1 MAFGMLISKL
11 YLPSVFSSLF
21 FIFCLSVSVASNYQE
36 VTLRTEDGGKI
47 VGSFFEEKKD
57 RGVVFTHGAVFN
69 KESWYSL
76 SERLR
81 KEGIS
86 SLAIDFRGYGDSVG
100 GKSKELYYDV
110 LGAVDYLEK
119 RGIEHIALVGGSM
132 GGAAILRALANKVNE
147 RIDKVVLLAP
157 AGGEAIKSKIIKK
170 LFIVSRMDKFYSRVH
185 ALYTASSEPKELK
198 VYSNAS
204 HAQHIFKTEAEE
216 DLTNL
221 IITFLKD

>member
-1 MAFGMLISKL
+1 MLISKL
-11 YLPSVFSSLF
+11 YLLLALSFLF
-21 FIFCLSVSVASNYQE
+21 FIFCFSVAVASNYQE
-36 VTLRTEDGGKI
+36 VTFRTEDEGRVG
-47 VGSFFEEKKD
+47 GSFFEGKKV
-57 RGVVFTHGAVFN
+57 RGVVFAHGAVFS

-76 SERLR
+76 SERLK

-86 SLAIDFRGYGDSVG
+86 SLSIDFRGYGNSIP

-132 GGAAILRALANKVNE
+132 GGSVILRALANKVNT

-157 AGGEAIKSKIIKK
+157 AGGEAIKSKTIKK
-170 LFIVSRMDKFYSRVH
+170 LFIVSKGDKFYPRVH

-198 VYSNAS
+198 VYSGTS
-204 HAQHIFKTEAEE
+204 HAQHIFKTEAEL

-221 IITFLKD
+221 IITFLKDQQ